1 LLKWKSSNPTQSIIV
16 GTSYN
21 KTQLF
26 HRESYI
32 TAQFYLTLSNSLYT
46 IQHQSVKDISMSKKN
61 PSARKKII
69 LTSSFAATTA
79 LMMAAAA
86 LMFSIPVPNTAIA
99 QQQQEMTTNA
109 TVAAK
114 PVDGYNLPQG
124 HLNAV
129 RHIFDDPSL
138 RVEHFCKPNDRIMMV
153 CQLYDSNSA
162 NATLIGIEYIIT
174 QEQYDSLP
182 NREKPY
188 WHAHRE
194 EFSPTRADPRMPEL
208 SPEQAQAEMA
218 KTLPT
223 WGKVIIT
230 WIPSDDLPSFPPQV
244 QLVDH
249 PFMVNATVSSGSNST
264 GQ

>member
-1 LLKWKSSNPTQSIIV
+1 
-16 GTSYN
+16 
-21 KTQLF
+21 
-26 HRESYI
+26 
-32 TAQFYLTLSNSLYT
+32 
-46 IQHQSVKDISMSKKN
+46 MSKKN
-61 PSARKKII
+61 TTTRKVI

-79 LMMAAAA
+79 LMIGAAA
-86 LMFSIPVPNTAIA
+86 LMLSIPVSNTAIA
-99 QQQQEMTTNA
+99 QQQGMMTNA
-109 TVAAK
+109 TAAK

-129 RHIFDDPSL
+129 RHNFDDPSL
-138 RVEHFCKPNDRIMMV
+138 RVEHFCKPHDSIMMV

-162 NATLIGIEYIIT
+162 NATLIGIEYMIT
-174 QEQYDSLP
+174 QEQYDPLP

-194 EFSPTRADPRMPEL
+194 ELRPERADPMMPEL
-208 SPEQAQAEMA
+208 TPEQAQAEMA
-218 KTLPT
+218 KMFPT

-249 PFMVNATVSSGSNST
+249 PFMVNATISSGGNSTANATSGSNST

>member
-1 LLKWKSSNPTQSIIV
+1 
-16 GTSYN
+16 
-21 KTQLF
+21 
-26 HRESYI
+26 
-32 TAQFYLTLSNSLYT
+32 
-46 IQHQSVKDISMSKKN
+46 MSKKN
-61 PSARKKII
+61 TSTRKVI

-79 LMMAAAA
+79 LMIGAAA
-86 LMFSIPVPNTAIA
+86 LMLSIPVSNTAIA
-99 QQQQEMTTNA
+99 QQQGMMTNA
-109 TVAAK
+109 TAAK

-129 RHIFDDPSL
+129 RHNFDDPSL
-138 RVEHFCKPNDRIMMV
+138 RVEHFCKPHDSIMMV

-162 NATLIGIEYIIT
+162 NATLIGIEYMIT

-194 EFSPTRADPRMPEL
+194 ELRPERADPMMPEL
-208 SPEQAQAEMA
+208 SPDQAQAEMA
-218 KTLPT
+218 KMFPT

-249 PFMVNATVSSGSNST
+249 PFMVNATISSSNSTANATSGSNST
-264 GQ
+264 G

>member
-1 LLKWKSSNPTQSIIV
+1 
-16 GTSYN
+16 
-21 KTQLF
+21 
-26 HRESYI
+26 
-32 TAQFYLTLSNSLYT
+32 
-46 IQHQSVKDISMSKKN
+46 MSKKN
-61 PSARKKII
+61 TTTRKVI

-79 LMMAAAA
+79 LMIGAAA
-86 LMFSIPVPNTAIA
+86 LMLSIPVSNTAIA
-99 QQQQEMTTNA
+99 QQQGMMTNA
-109 TVAAK
+109 TAAK

-129 RHIFDDPSL
+129 RHNFDDPSL
-138 RVEHFCKPNDRIMMV
+138 RVEHFCKPHDRVMMV

-162 NATLIGIEYIIT
+162 NATLIGIEYMIT

-194 EFSPTRADPRMPEL
+194 ELRPERADPMMPEL

-218 KTLPT
+218 KMLPT

-230 WIPSDDLPSFPPQV
+230 WIPSDDLPSFPP
-244 QLVDH
+244 LD
-249 PFMVNATVSSGSNST
+249 TVAFTIKGWST
-264 GQ
+264 NCT

>member
-1 LLKWKSSNPTQSIIV
+1 
-16 GTSYN
+16 
-21 KTQLF
+21 
-26 HRESYI
+26 
-32 TAQFYLTLSNSLYT
+32 
-46 IQHQSVKDISMSKKN
+46 MSKKN
-61 PSARKKII
+61 ISTRKVI
-69 LTSSFAATTA
+69 LTSSFAVTTA
-79 LMMAAAA
+79 LMMGAAA
-86 LMFSIPVPNTAIA
+86 LMLSIPVSNTAIA
-99 QQQQEMTTNA
+99 QQQGMMTNA
-109 TVAAK
+109 TAAAK

-129 RHIFDDPSL
+129 RHNFDDPSL
-138 RVEHFCKPNDRIMMV
+138 RVEHFCKPHDSIMMV

-162 NATLIGIEYIIT
+162 NATLIGIEYMIT

-194 EFSPTRADPRMPEL
+194 ELRPERADPMMPEL

-218 KTLPT
+218 KMFPT

-249 PFMVNATVSSGSNST
+249 PFMVNATVSSKNSTANATSGTNST

>member
-1 LLKWKSSNPTQSIIV
+1 
-16 GTSYN
+16 
-21 KTQLF
+21 
-26 HRESYI
+26 
-32 TAQFYLTLSNSLYT
+32 
-46 IQHQSVKDISMSKKN
+46 MSKKN
-61 PSARKKII
+61 TRKVI

-79 LMMAAAA
+79 LMIGAAA
-86 LMFSIPVPNTAIA
+86 LMLSIPVSNTAIA
-99 QQQQEMTTNA
+99 QQQGMMTNA
-109 TVAAK
+109 TAAAK

-129 RHIFDDPSL
+129 RHNFDDPSL
-138 RVEHFCKPNDRIMMV
+138 RVEHFCKPHDSIMMV

-162 NATLIGIEYIIT
+162 NATLIGIEYMIT

-194 EFSPTRADPRMPEL
+194 ELRPERADPMMPEL

-218 KTLPT
+218 KMFPT

-264 GQ
+264 G

>member
-1 LLKWKSSNPTQSIIV
+1 M
-16 GTSYN
+16 G
-21 KTQLF
+21 
-26 HRESYI
+26 E
-32 TAQFYLTLSNSLYT
+32 
-46 IQHQSVKDISMSKKN
+46 KN
-61 PSARKKII
+61 LSARKAI

-79 LMMAAAA
+79 FVIAVAVLM
-86 LMFSIPVPNTAIA
+86 LSLSVSNIAIA
-99 QQQQEMTTNA
+99 QQQGITNA
-109 TVAAK
+109 TSSSAAEK

-129 RHIFDDPSL
+129 RHNFDDPSL
-138 RVEHFCKPNDRIMMV
+138 RVEHFCKPHDRVMMV

-182 NREKPY
+182 NRERPY

-194 EFSPTRADPRMPEL
+194 ELRPERADPRMPEL
-208 SPEQAQAEMA
+208 SPEQAQAEIA
-218 KTLPT
+218 KMLPT

-249 PFMVNATVSSGSNST
+249 PFMVNATISSSNSTTNATSGSNST

>member
-1 LLKWKSSNPTQSIIV
+1 
-16 GTSYN
+16 
-21 KTQLF
+21 
-26 HRESYI
+26 
-32 TAQFYLTLSNSLYT
+32 
-46 IQHQSVKDISMSKKN
+46 MSKKN
-61 PSARKKII
+61 TTTRKVI
-69 LTSSFAATTA
+69 LTSSFASTTA
-79 LMMAAAA
+79 LMIGAAA
-86 LMFSIPVPNTAIA
+86 LMLSIPVSNTAIA
-99 QQQQEMTTNA
+99 QQQGMMTNA
-109 TVAAK
+109 TAAK

-129 RHIFDDPSL
+129 RHNFDDPSL
-138 RVEHFCKPNDRIMMV
+138 RVEHFCKPHDSIMMV

-162 NATLIGIEYIIT
+162 NATLIGIEYMIT
-174 QEQYDSLP
+174 KEQYDSLP

-194 EFSPTRADPRMPEL
+194 ELRPERADPMMPEL

-218 KTLPT
+218 KMFPT

-249 PFMVNATVSSGSNST
+249 PFMVNATISSSNSTANATSGSNST
-264 GQ
+264 G

>member
-1 LLKWKSSNPTQSIIV
+1 
-16 GTSYN
+16 
-21 KTQLF
+21 
-26 HRESYI
+26 
-32 TAQFYLTLSNSLYT
+32 
-46 IQHQSVKDISMSKKN
+46 MSKKN
-61 PSARKKII
+61 PSTRKVI

-79 LMMAAAA
+79 LMIAVAT
-86 LMFSIPVPNTAIA
+86 LMFSVSVSNTAIA
-99 QQQQEMTTNA
+99 QQQQEITTNA
-109 TVAAK
+109 TAAAK

-129 RHIFDDPSL
+129 RHNFDDPSL
-138 RVEHFCKPNDRIMMV
+138 RVEHFCKPHDRVMMV

-194 EFSPTRADPRMPEL
+194 ELSPQRADPRMPEL

-218 KTLPT
+218 KLHPT

-249 PFMVNATVSSGSNST
+249 PFMVNATVSGGGNNTANATGSTNST

>member
-1 LLKWKSSNPTQSIIV
+1 M
-16 GTSYN
+16 
-21 KTQLF
+21 
-26 HRESYI
+26 
-32 TAQFYLTLSNSLYT
+32 
-46 IQHQSVKDISMSKKN
+46 DKKN
-61 PSARKKII
+61 PSTRKII
-69 LTSSFAATTA
+69 LPSVFVATTA
-79 LMMAAAA
+79 LMVTAAT
-86 LMFSIPVPNTAIA
+86 LMLSIPLSNTAAA
-99 QQQQEMTTNA
+99 QQQGTANA
-109 TVAAK
+109 TAVK

-124 HLNAV
+124 HLNAI
-129 RHIFDDPSL
+129 RHNFDDPSL
-138 RVEHFCKPNDRIMMV
+138 RVEHFCKPHDRVMMV
-153 CQLYDSNSA
+153 CQLYDSNST

-194 EFSPTRADPRMPEL
+194 ELRPERADPMMPEL

-218 KTLPT
+218 KMLPT

-249 PFMVNATVSSGSNST
+249 PFMVNATVSSGGNSTANATSGSNST

>member
-1 LLKWKSSNPTQSIIV
+1 V
-16 GTSYN
+16 
-21 KTQLF
+21 
-26 HRESYI
+26 
-32 TAQFYLTLSNSLYT
+32 TLSNSLYA
-46 IQHQSVKDISMSKKN
+46 ISHPSVKDTFMSKKN
-61 PSARKKII
+61 TSARRKLI
-69 LTSSFAATTA
+69 LTSSFAATIAFTILA
-79 LMMAAAA
+79 ATLM
-86 LMFSIPVPNTAIA
+86 LSIPVSNRAIA
-99 QQQQEMTTNA
+99 QQQQMTTNA
-109 TVAAK
+109 TATAK

-129 RHIFDDPSL
+129 RHNFDDPSL
-138 RVEHFCKPNDRIMMV
+138 RVEHFCKPHDRIMMV

-194 EFSPTRADPRMPEL
+194 ELSPQRADPRMPEL

-218 KTLPT
+218 KLHPT

-249 PFMVNATVSSGSNST
+249 PFMVNATVSGGGNATNATSSGSNST
-264 GQ
+264 NQ

>member
-1 LLKWKSSNPTQSIIV
+1 M
-16 GTSYN
+16 G
-21 KTQLF
+21 
-26 HRESYI
+26 
-32 TAQFYLTLSNSLYT
+32 
-46 IQHQSVKDISMSKKN
+46 KKN
-61 PSARKKII
+61 PSTRKII
-69 LTSSFAATTA
+69 LTSSFTATTA
-79 LMMAAAA
+79 LMMAAAP
-86 LMFSIPVPNTAIA
+86 LMLSIPVSNTAIA
-99 QQQQEMTTNA
+99 QQQGMTNA
-109 TVAAK
+109 TAAK

-129 RHIFDDPSL
+129 RHNFDDSSL
-138 RVEHFCKPNDRIMMV
+138 RVEHFCKPHDRVMMV

-194 EFSPTRADPRMPEL
+194 ELRPERADPKMPEL

-218 KTLPT
+218 KMFPT

-249 PFMVNATVSSGSNST
+249 PFMVNATITSSNST
-264 GQ
+264 ANATSGTNSTSQ

>member
-1 LLKWKSSNPTQSIIV
+1 M
-16 GTSYN
+16 
-21 KTQLF
+21 
-26 HRESYI
+26 
-32 TAQFYLTLSNSLYT
+32 
-46 IQHQSVKDISMSKKN
+46 DKN
-61 PSARKKII
+61 NQNARKKRI
-69 LTSSFAATTA
+69 LTGSFAATAA
-79 LMMAAAA
+79 LMVMAISA
-86 LMFSIPVPNTAIA
+86 LMFSIPLSNTAIA
-99 QQQQEMTTNA
+99 QQQQGMTNA
-109 TVAAK
+109 TAAAK

-129 RHIFDDPSL
+129 RHNFDDPSL
-138 RVEHFCKPNDRIMMV
+138 RVEHFCKPHDSIMMV

-194 EFSPTRADPRMPEL
+194 ELSPQRADPRMPEL

-218 KTLPT
+218 QLHPT

-249 PFMVNATVSSGSNST
+249 PFMVNATVSSGGNSTANVTSGSNST
-264 GQ
+264 G

>member
-1 LLKWKSSNPTQSIIV
+1 M
-16 GTSYN
+16 GN
-21 KTQLF
+21 KNNL
-26 HRESYI
+26 I
-32 TAQFYLTLSNSLYT
+32 
-46 IQHQSVKDISMSKKN
+46 
-61 PSARKKII
+61 ARKKRI
-69 LTSSFAATTA
+69 LAGSFAVTTAA
-79 LMMAAAA
+79 LMMVVSA
-86 LMFSIPVPNTAIA
+86 LMFSIPLSNTAIA
-99 QQQQEMTTNA
+99 QQQQGMTNT
-109 TVAAK
+109 TAAAGK

-129 RHIFDDPSL
+129 RHNFDDPSL
-138 RVEHFCKPNDRIMMV
+138 RMEHFCKPHDRIMIV

-194 EFSPTRADPRMPEL
+194 ELSPQRADPRMPEL

-218 KTLPT
+218 KLHPT

-249 PFMVNATVSSGSNST
+249 PFMVNATVSSGGNST
-264 GQ
+264 ANATGSTNSNQ

>member
-1 LLKWKSSNPTQSIIV
+1 
-16 GTSYN
+16 
-21 KTQLF
+21 
-26 HRESYI
+26 
-32 TAQFYLTLSNSLYT
+32 
-46 IQHQSVKDISMSKKN
+46 MSKKN
-61 PSARKKII
+61 TTTRKVI

-79 LMMAAAA
+79 LMIGAAA
-86 LMFSIPVPNTAIA
+86 LMLSIPVSNTAIA
-99 QQQQEMTTNA
+99 QQQGMMMNA
-109 TVAAK
+109 TAAK

-129 RHIFDDPSL
+129 RHNFDDPSL
-138 RVEHFCKPNDRIMMV
+138 RVEHFCKPHDSIMMV
-153 CQLYDSNSA
+153 CQLYYSNSA
-162 NATLIGIEYIIT
+162 NATLIGIEYMIT

-194 EFSPTRADPRMPEL
+194 ELRPERADPMMPEL

-218 KTLPT
+218 KMFPT

-249 PFMVNATVSSGSNST
+249 PFMVNATISSSNSTANATSSNST
-264 GQ
+264 G

>member
-1 LLKWKSSNPTQSIIV
+1 M
-16 GTSYN
+16 G
-21 KTQLF
+21 
-26 HRESYI
+26 
-32 TAQFYLTLSNSLYT
+32 
-46 IQHQSVKDISMSKKN
+46 KKN
-61 PSARKKII
+61 PSVRKII

-79 LMMAAAA
+79 LMIGAAA
-86 LMFSIPVPNTAIA
+86 LMLSIPVSNTAIA
-99 QQQQEMTTNA
+99 QQQGMMTNA
-109 TVAAK
+109 TAAK

-129 RHIFDDPSL
+129 RHNFDDPSL
-138 RVEHFCKPNDRIMMV
+138 RVEHFCKPHDSIMMV

-162 NATLIGIEYIIT
+162 NATLIGIEYMIT

-194 EFSPTRADPRMPEL
+194 ELRPERADPMMPEL

-218 KTLPT
+218 KMFPT

-249 PFMVNATVSSGSNST
+249 PFMVNATVSSSNSTANATSGNNST

>member
-1 LLKWKSSNPTQSIIV
+1 M
-16 GTSYN
+16 
-21 KTQLF
+21 
-26 HRESYI
+26 
-32 TAQFYLTLSNSLYT
+32 
-46 IQHQSVKDISMSKKN
+46 DKKK
-61 PSARKKII
+61 PGARKKII

-79 LMMAAAA
+79 LMMIAVVA
-86 LMFSIPVPNTAIA
+86 LMLSIPVPNTATA
-99 QQQQEMTTNA
+99 QQQQQGMTSNA
-109 TVAAK
+109 TAEAK

-129 RHIFDDPSL
+129 RHNFDDPSL
-138 RVEHFCKPNDRIMMV
+138 RVEHFCKPHDRVMMV

-194 EFSPTRADPRMPEL
+194 ELRPERADPMMPEL

-218 KTLPT
+218 KMLPT

-249 PFMVNATVSSGSNST
+249 PFMINATVSNGGSSTTNATSGSNST

>member
-1 LLKWKSSNPTQSIIV
+1 MTTTI
-16 GTSYN
+16 
-21 KTQLF
+21 KT
-26 HRESYI
+26 
-32 TAQFYLTLSNSLYT
+32 A
-46 IQHQSVKDISMSKKN
+46 KKN
-61 PSARKKII
+61 SAIIAGGFAIAFALATVFMLSSLGPS
-69 LTSSFAATTA
+69 
-79 LMMAAAA
+79 
-86 LMFSIPVPNTAIA
+86 AIA
-99 QQQQEMTTNA
+99 QQQQQQQERQQQGMNATMNATTN
-109 TVAAK
+109 TTGTAANVTK
-114 PVDGYNLPQG
+114 PVDGYNLPIG

-138 RVEHFCKPNDRIMMV
+138 RVEHFCKPHDRIMMV

-208 SPEQAQAEMA
+208 SPDQARAEMA
-218 KTLPT
+218 KMLST

-230 WIPSDDLPSFPPQV
+230 WVPNDDMPSFPPQV

-249 PFMVNATVSSGSNST
+249 PFMVNATVGNNDTST

>member
-1 LLKWKSSNPTQSIIV
+1 MDKKKR
-16 GTSYN
+16 GA
-21 KTQLF
+21 
-26 HRESYI
+26 RE
-32 TAQFYLTLSNSLYT
+32 
-46 IQHQSVKDISMSKKN
+46 
-61 PSARKKII
+61 KII

-79 LMMAAAA
+79 LMMIAVVA
-86 LMFSIPVPNTAIA
+86 LMLSIPVPNTATA
-99 QQQQEMTTNA
+99 QQQQGMTTNA
-109 TVAAK
+109 TAEAK

-129 RHIFDDPSL
+129 RHNFDDPSL
-138 RVEHFCKPNDRIMMV
+138 RVEHFCKPHDRVMMI

-194 EFSPTRADPRMPEL
+194 ELRPERADPMMPEL

-218 KTLPT
+218 KMLPT

-230 WIPSDDLPSFPPQV
+230 WIPNDDLPSFPPQV
-244 QLVDH
+244 QLVNH
-249 PFMVNATVSSGSNST
+249 PFMVNATISGS
-264 GQ
+264 

>member
-1 LLKWKSSNPTQSIIV
+1 M
-16 GTSYN
+16 G
-21 KTQLF
+21 
-26 HRESYI
+26 
-32 TAQFYLTLSNSLYT
+32 
-46 IQHQSVKDISMSKKN
+46 KKN
-61 PSARKKII
+61 PSARRII

-79 LMMAAAA
+79 LMMGAAA
-86 LMFSIPVPNTAIA
+86 LMLSIPVSNTAIA
-99 QQQQEMTTNA
+99 QQQGMTNA
-109 TVAAK
+109 TAAK

-129 RHIFDDPSL
+129 RHNFDDPSL
-138 RVEHFCKPNDRIMMV
+138 RVEHFCKPHDSVMMV

-162 NATLIGIEYIIT
+162 NATLIGIEYMIT

-194 EFSPTRADPRMPEL
+194 ELRPERADPRMPEL

-218 KTLPT
+218 KMFPT

-249 PFMVNATVSSGSNST
+249 PFMVNATISSSNSTANATSGSNST
-264 GQ
+264 G

>member
-1 LLKWKSSNPTQSIIV
+1 MDK
-16 GTSYN
+16 
-21 KTQLF
+21 
-26 HRESYI
+26 R
-32 TAQFYLTLSNSLYT
+32 
-46 IQHQSVKDISMSKKN
+46 N
-61 PSARKKII
+61 PSTRKII
-69 LTSSFAATTA
+69 LTSGFAAITA
-79 LMMAAAA
+79 LMVTAAA
-86 LMFSIPVPNTAIA
+86 LMLSITTSNTAVA
-99 QQQQEMTTNA
+99 QQQGMTNA
-109 TVAAK
+109 TAVK

-129 RHIFDDPSL
+129 RHNFDDPSL
-138 RVEHFCKPNDRIMMV
+138 RVEHFCKPHDRVMMV

-194 EFSPTRADPRMPEL
+194 ELRPERADPMMPEL

-218 KTLPT
+218 KLHST

-249 PFMVNATVSSGSNST
+249 PLMVNATVSSDGNSTANATSGSNNT

>member
-1 LLKWKSSNPTQSIIV
+1 
-16 GTSYN
+16 
-21 KTQLF
+21 
-26 HRESYI
+26 
-32 TAQFYLTLSNSLYT
+32 
-46 IQHQSVKDISMSKKN
+46 MSKKN
-61 PSARKKII
+61 TTTRKVI

-79 LMMAAAA
+79 LMIGAAA
-86 LMFSIPVPNTAIA
+86 LMLSIPVSNTAIP
-99 QQQQEMTTNA
+99 QQQGMMTNA
-109 TVAAK
+109 TAAK

-129 RHIFDDPSL
+129 RHNFDDPSL
-138 RVEHFCKPNDRIMMV
+138 RVEHFCKPHDSIMMV

-162 NATLIGIEYIIT
+162 NATLIGIEYMIT

-194 EFSPTRADPRMPEL
+194 ELRPERADPMMPEL
-208 SPEQAQAEMA
+208 SPEQAQAEME
-218 KTLPT
+218 KMFPT
-223 WGKVIIT
+223 WGKVIMT

-249 PFMVNATVSSGSNST
+249 PFMVNATISSSNSTANATSGSNST
-264 GQ
+264 G

>member
-1 LLKWKSSNPTQSIIV
+1 
-16 GTSYN
+16 
-21 KTQLF
+21 
-26 HRESYI
+26 
-32 TAQFYLTLSNSLYT
+32 
-46 IQHQSVKDISMSKKN
+46 MSKKN
-61 PSARKKII
+61 TTTRKVI
-69 LTSSFAATTA
+69 LTSSFAATAA
-79 LMMAAAA
+79 LMIGAAA
-86 LMFSIPVPNTAIA
+86 LMLSIPVSNTAIA
-99 QQQQEMTTNA
+99 QQQGMMTNA
-109 TVAAK
+109 TAAAK
-114 PVDGYNLPQG
+114 SVDGYNLPQG

-129 RHIFDDPSL
+129 RHNFDDPSL
-138 RVEHFCKPNDRIMMV
+138 RVEYFCKPHDRVMMV

-162 NATLIGIEYIIT
+162 NATLIGIEYMIT

-194 EFSPTRADPRMPEL
+194 ELRPERADPMMPEL

-218 KTLPT
+218 KMFPT

-249 PFMVNATVSSGSNST
+249 PFMVNATISSSNST
-264 GQ
+264 G

>member
-1 LLKWKSSNPTQSIIV
+1 
-16 GTSYN
+16 
-21 KTQLF
+21 
-26 HRESYI
+26 
-32 TAQFYLTLSNSLYT
+32 
-46 IQHQSVKDISMSKKN
+46 MSKKN
-61 PSARKKII
+61 ISTRKVI
-69 LTSSFAATTA
+69 LTSSFAVTTA
-79 LMMAAAA
+79 LMMGAAA
-86 LMFSIPVPNTAIA
+86 LMLSIPVSNTAIA
-99 QQQQEMTTNA
+99 QQQGMMTNA
-109 TVAAK
+109 TAAAK

-129 RHIFDDPSL
+129 RHNFDDPSL
-138 RVEHFCKPNDRIMMV
+138 RVEHFCKPHDSIMMV

-162 NATLIGIEYIIT
+162 NATLIGIEYMIT

-194 EFSPTRADPRMPEL
+194 ELRPERADPMMPEL

-218 KTLPT
+218 KMFPT

-249 PFMVNATVSSGSNST
+249 PFMVNATISSSNSTANATSSNST
-264 GQ
+264 G

>member
-1 LLKWKSSNPTQSIIV
+1 
-16 GTSYN
+16 
-21 KTQLF
+21 
-26 HRESYI
+26 
-32 TAQFYLTLSNSLYT
+32 
-46 IQHQSVKDISMSKKN
+46 MSKKN
-61 PSARKKII
+61 TSTRKVI
-69 LTSSFAATTA
+69 LTGSFATTTA
-79 LMMAAAA
+79 LMMGAAV
-86 LMFSIPVPNTAIA
+86 LMLSIPVSNTAIA
-99 QQQQEMTTNA
+99 QQQGMMTNA
-109 TVAAK
+109 TAAAK

-129 RHIFDDPSL
+129 RHNFDDPSL
-138 RVEHFCKPNDRIMMV
+138 RVEHFCKPHDRVMMV

-162 NATLIGIEYIIT
+162 NATLIGIEYMIT

-194 EFSPTRADPRMPEL
+194 ELRPERADPMMPEL

-218 KTLPT
+218 KVFPT

-249 PFMVNATVSSGSNST
+249 PFMVNATISSSNSTANATSGSNST
-264 GQ
+264 G